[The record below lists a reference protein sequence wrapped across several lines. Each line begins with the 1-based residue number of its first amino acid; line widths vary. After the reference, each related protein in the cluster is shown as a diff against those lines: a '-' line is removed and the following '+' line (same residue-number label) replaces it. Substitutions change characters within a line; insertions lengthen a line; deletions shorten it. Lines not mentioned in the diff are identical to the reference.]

1 MISFSKH
8 SEFIVREENKKDYTH
23 VESLFDK
30 FFGEDRQERSV
41 YHFRKGPPINSL
53 CMLIEDDT
61 NFKNKNLSNQILA
74 CIRFWPIYFG
84 SIKGLLL
91 GPLAV
96 RKDVQGLGY
105 GTVLINKSLSKA
117 SIDNWP
123 FCFVSGEADFY
134 PKFGFQK
141 LNLKDIVFNYP
152 IDPDRLHIKYLNS
165 KAKEILGNPPWVV
178 KEYIKNNLFC

>member
-1 MISFSKH
+1 MRPSQHLTDAVLASASETSKSASQASRFAPEASKSA
-8 SEFIVREENKKDYTH
+8 SEASKSASQASDTA
-23 VESLFDK
+23 ESA
-30 FFGEDRQERSV
+30 S
-41 YHFRKGPPINSL
+41 SA
-53 CMLIEDDT
+53 
-61 NFKNKNLSNQILA
+61 S
-74 CIRFWPIYFG
+74 
-84 SIKGLLL
+84 
-91 GPLAV
+91 
-96 RKDVQGLGY
+96 
-105 GTVLINKSLSKA
+105 KSLSKA